1 MFKAGVILCGIL
13 LSGCAAQ
20 TVNTPPPMSPMD
32 ECNQATKNGDTV
44 TIAEKC
50 SAITRDRQ

>member
-20 TVNTPPPMSPMD
+20 TVNTPPPLTPMD
-32 ECNQATKNGDTV
+32 ECIKATQNNDTAGTAKYCGLV
-44 TIAEKC
+44 
-50 SAITRDRQ
+50 TRDR